1 MEVTKT
7 ALPGSKLELRLQMS
21 AADVESA
28 YAKVYKEL
36 ADQGGIPGFRRGKAP
51 AKVIRRR
58 VGEEPVREM
67 AWMRLLEDHYP
78 TMLEAEDIQPLTDP
92 VFPDLE
98 DLPLAEG
105 QPLEF
110 TISLVVRPV
119 PAIKQYKGFRL
130 LRPSTDVTDEQ
141 LSEALERLRETAA
154 ELSEPDR
161 DVVAEGDA
169 VTASF
174 SVVPEGEEPDGEPT
188 EQEFIIGSG
197 DYEPAI
203 DMAMVGKKVGDVVT
217 MEHEYAE
224 DYRSRLVAGKKVTV
238 TATIE
243 SIMQRTLPELNDE
256 FAAQQGD
263 FETLDALKDTL
274 REQLARQLQAD
285 AEREVEQNALGAVM
299 ANTTIDLPEA
309 VVERLA
315 ETGFGEF
322 SVSLERDGLDLE
334 TFTEIAQISEED
346 IRENQ
351 RLRAEALMKFH
362 FTLSHIQREE
372 KIEAT
377 DDDLEAEIVR
387 FADGSD
393 TEADFVRQAM
403 EVQEELRE
411 QFRERAMRNKVIA
424 LIVDS
429 SEIVDI
435 PHADYEQAKQ
445 AEQARLVEL
454 AEQLRAE
461 AAAAAPAAEE
471 PAEAAA
477 EAAGEQAQ
485 DAVETGTVAAE
496 AAGEQTQDAVETD
509 TDTGE
514 QAADTSET
522 QTGAEPSDTQAESE

>member
-7 ALPGSKLELRLQMS
+7 ALPGSKLELRLNMS
-21 AADVESA
+21 AADVDSA

-51 AKVIRRR
+51 AKVLRRR
-58 VGEEPVREM
+58 IGEEPVREM

-78 TMLEAEDIQPLTDP
+78 AMLEQEDIQPLTDP

-119 PAIKQYKGFRL
+119 PSIKQYKGFRL
-130 LRPSTDVTDEQ
+130 LRPSTEVTDEQ
-141 LSEALERLRETAA
+141 LEEALENLRETAA

-161 DVVAEGDA
+161 DVVAEGDS
-169 VTASF
+169 VTAAF
-174 SVVPEGEEPDGEPT
+174 SVVPEGEELDGEPT

-256 FAAQQGD
+256 FAAKQGD
-263 FETLDALKDTL
+263 FETLDELKDML
-274 REQLARQLQAD
+274 RVQLARQMQAD
-285 AEREVEQNALGAVM
+285 AEREVEQNALAAVM
-299 ANTTIDLPEA
+299 ANTTIDLPDA
-309 VVERLA
+309 VVEQLA

-322 SVSLERDGLDLE
+322 SMSLERDGLDLE

-362 FTLSHIQREE
+362 FTLSHIQSEE
-372 KIEAT
+372 KLEAT

-387 FADGSD
+387 FANGSD
-393 TEADFVRQAM
+393 TEADFVRQALS
-403 EVQEELRE
+403 VQDDLRE

-429 SEIVDI
+429 SEVVDVER
-435 PHADYEQAKQ
+435 AEYEQAKQ

-461 AAAAAPAAEE
+461 AAVAAPAAEE
-471 PAEAAA
+471 DVEAAA
-477 EAAGEQAQ
+477 APEGDQPQ
-485 DAVETGTVAAE
+485 DAVETY
-496 AAGEQTQDAVETD
+496 

-514 QAADTSET
+514 QPVDTSETQT